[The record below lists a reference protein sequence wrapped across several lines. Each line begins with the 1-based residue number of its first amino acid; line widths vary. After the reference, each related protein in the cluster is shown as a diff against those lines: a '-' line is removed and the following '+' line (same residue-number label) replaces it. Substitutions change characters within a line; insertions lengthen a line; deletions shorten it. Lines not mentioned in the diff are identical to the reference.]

1 MKNTLTWIT
10 WLSLSAVSPFAL
22 AVGLGQ
28 ANVSSYLDAP
38 LDASIPLLE
47 SSDYTPDEI
56 HVSVAEP
63 TDFAAAGL
71 EWTPLAASVRTR
83 VQEQQGRR
91 QVRLSSQ
98 QAMEEPW
105 LELLL
110 TIEYPG
116 GQQAHDVTLL
126 FDPQGYAQT
135 ASTAQVAA
143 ATAQNTTATMPAV
156 ATSPTTPPRVSEP
169 DKGRSAY
176 VGSGDT
182 LWGVAERVKPAQSSV
197 QQMMVAL
204 LEANPDIFPT
214 GNIHDMRAGQT
225 LRIPDRERI
234 LAYSHRDADAA
245 IKAMNEAWRARRNGT
260 LQATPFPENEAV
272 AVSDIAV
279 DATQTLHEEG
289 DEASVEESG
298 EASSTFKPDSAL
310 AAGGTEPSE
319 PDADEP
325 KINDQAVLEE
335 ATNEPEALTRAELT
349 EQLRLSQTT
358 LQQVLEERALMR
370 AELNELRG
378 EVASLTQALSEAL
391 TAREQGPAPRAA
403 SMGEDQSVS
412 ALMARYQWPLALV
425 AIALLVALL
434 VWLRKRRE
442 ETWEDS
448 SFAEPVVKPAVS
460 PRATAEA
467 RVMHEAAPVIYPAQS
482 NDADVDAQQNG
493 TEKKTAIKEEHEFET
508 KPEFNKPVTQS
519 VSSLNPDQWLV
530 NDQEQAFEYEG
541 TLSYEKSYEKSQAA
555 GLAEQGRRQRLG
567 LEVNRSENVSLSPP
581 PSAVSMR
588 QMLASLNADLGPTE
602 REAAVQVQPTELG
615 YEASDDARHR
625 SVDYHPPSLNG
636 AVKSSVEQRGEN
648 LLQPTVEFTTESP
661 PPTVKKPRRP
671 IEEEWEIEEVAF
683 KPRGLDNSEPSKSSK

>member
-47 SSDYTPDEI
+47 SRDYAPDDI
-56 HVSVAEP
+56 RVSIAEP
-63 TDFAAAGL
+63 SDFAAAGL
-71 EWTPLAASVRTR
+71 EWTPLAASVRAR

-135 ASTAQVAA
+135 ASTVQVAT
-143 ATAQNTTATMPAV
+143 ATAQNTTAAMPTV
-156 ATSPTTPPRVSEP
+156 AANPTTPPRVNEP
-169 DKGRSAY
+169 DKDRSAY

-182 LWGVAERVKPAQSSV
+182 LWGVAERVKPPQSSV

-204 LEANPDIFPT
+204 LEANPDIFPS

-234 LAYSHRDADAA
+234 LAHSHRDADAA
-245 IKAMNEAWRARRNGT
+245 IKAMNEAWRARRNST
-260 LQATPFPENEAV
+260 LQATPLPENEAV

-298 EASSTFKPDSAL
+298 EASSTVKPDNAL

-319 PDADEP
+319 LDADEP

-391 TAREQGPAPRAA
+391 TAREQEPAPLAA
-403 SMGEDQSVS
+403 SMGEDESVS
-412 ALMARYQWPLALV
+412 ALMTRYQWPLALV

-442 ETWEDS
+442 ETWEDT
-448 SFAEPVVKPAVS
+448 SFAEPVVKPAVT

-467 RVMHEAAPVIYPAQS
+467 KVRHEAAPVIYPAQS

-530 NDQEQAFEYEG
+530 NDQEQALEYEG

-567 LEVNRSENVSLSPP
+567 LEVNRSENVSLAPP
-581 PSAVSMR
+581 PSPVSMR

-602 REAAVQVQPTELG
+602 REATVHVQPTESG
-615 YEASDDARHR
+615 YEESGNAGDR
-625 SVDYHPPSLNG
+625 SVDYHPPSLSG
-636 AVKSSVEQRGEN
+636 AVNSSVEQRSEN

>member
-47 SSDYTPDEI
+47 SSDYAPDDI
-56 HVSVAEP
+56 RVSVAEP
-63 TDFAAAGL
+63 SDFAAAGL
-71 EWTPLAASVRTR
+71 EWTPLAASVRAR
-83 VQEQQGRR
+83 VQEQQGHL

-135 ASTAQVAA
+135 ASTVQVAT
-143 ATAQNTTATMPAV
+143 ATAQNTTAAMPTV
-156 ATSPTTPPRVSEP
+156 AANPTTPPRVNEP
-169 DKGRSAY
+169 DKDRSAY

-182 LWGVAERVKPAQSSV
+182 LWGVAERVKPPQSSV

-204 LEANPDIFPT
+204 LEANPDIFPS

-234 LAYSHRDADAA
+234 LAHPHRDADAA

-260 LQATPFPENEAV
+260 LQATPLPENEAI

-310 AAGGTEPSE
+310 VAGGTEPSE

-325 KINDQAVLEE
+325 KVNDQAVLEE

-391 TAREQGPAPRAA
+391 TAREQEPAPLAA

-434 VWLRKRRE
+434 VWLRKRR
-442 ETWEDS
+442 
-448 SFAEPVVKPAVS
+448 
-460 PRATAEA
+460 
-467 RVMHEAAPVIYPAQS
+467 
-482 NDADVDAQQNG
+482 
-493 TEKKTAIKEEHEFET
+493 
-508 KPEFNKPVTQS
+508 
-519 VSSLNPDQWLV
+519 
-530 NDQEQAFEYEG
+530 
-541 TLSYEKSYEKSQAA
+541 
-555 GLAEQGRRQRLG
+555 
-567 LEVNRSENVSLSPP
+567 
-581 PSAVSMR
+581 
-588 QMLASLNADLGPTE
+588 
-602 REAAVQVQPTELG
+602 
-615 YEASDDARHR
+615 
-625 SVDYHPPSLNG
+625 
-636 AVKSSVEQRGEN
+636 
-648 LLQPTVEFTTESP
+648 
-661 PPTVKKPRRP
+661 
-671 IEEEWEIEEVAF
+671 
-683 KPRGLDNSEPSKSSK
+683 